1 MLQANRDKLEKYREK
16 YNTLVKDQYLNLSPE
31 ERAEI
36 IGVIRAEWLPAYT
49 VMEWCGS
56 CVVDMM
62 KLAFRMLDENK
73 QHDIHTP
80 NSNHRRKRNN

>member
-16 YNTLVKDQYLNLSPE
+16 FNVLIKDQTLNLSPE

-36 IGVIRAEWLPAYT
+36 IGVVRAEWLPGYT

-56 CVVDMM
+56 CVAEMM
-62 KLAFRMLDENK
+62 KLAFRLLDETPKN
-73 QHDIHTP
+73 DIHTP
-80 NSNHRRKRNN
+80 DRHHRRKR